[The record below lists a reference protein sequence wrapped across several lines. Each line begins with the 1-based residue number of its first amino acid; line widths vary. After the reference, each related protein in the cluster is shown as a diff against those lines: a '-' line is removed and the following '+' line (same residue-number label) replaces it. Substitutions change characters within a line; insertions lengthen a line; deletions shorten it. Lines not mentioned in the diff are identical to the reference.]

1 MTNNGDDCYFFYY
14 STCHKGD
21 SCPFRHC
28 EAAMGNETVCNLWQE
43 GRCFRNVCKFRHMEI
58 TKKRKEIPCYWESHP
73 AGCQKPHCAFF
84 HEKPRHVDGILIP
97 PDTNQSDNE
106 EAQHEEPAAPQAVAP
121 LATASN
127 PQLRGVLKTESQE
140 TVPSPTHPPVVI
152 NPADDDEDEDDQF
165 SEEGDGPSPRKRCKA
180 ADESHNFG
188 VATLEEI
195 RLRRALKAGMNRAD
209 VAVNG
214 QKENIRL
221 PFSTSNPGKL
231 ETLRS
236 PPTVADWLG
245 RPRDTTCLKV
255 DGNVVPIKNSLSKRL
270 GRFVREEQAPCQK
283 DESGAVS
290 KSTSQQIRIKTL
302 EEIRME
308 KAAKSRKQKVTS
320 APIQTSKALKRTICI
335 KERAIDHNKQ
345 PKEILHA
352 KKKRKEEDSGLKKIK
367 SSADQYS
374 VGLLWESPK
383 VGQVRV
389 KTLEEIRK
397 EKAARV
403 QADEDAQENNGAK
416 KLPPPPPPLQQNQ
429 KTLCDITLDK
439 SLEVTKRTRN
449 APVTPESSSEIVKVK
464 TFEEIMREKRLRKQE
479 TAASVGGGQEASVTT
494 TTVAAQSILE
504 SDNVPPEC
512 PPNNAG
518 SWLLVED
525 ALLGSPDDSS
535 KVQYKTSKSS
545 TSPSSAKQTTSERL
559 RSAAVHNPT
568 SDRTNTTDTKVRPK
582 LNVKPSV
589 MKPALQVNAG
599 QKRKRAAPP
608 RSAIAAVKPLN
619 SAAAAAA
626 ILLEESTARR
636 DLDVPS
642 PRVCT
647 SSTGP
652 QSIRVSQRNPSQDT
666 RMDVSLATTVEA
678 PPRGSS
684 GRRCGP
690 RHRGGRSPA
699 GTVRHD
705 WQLRQLFHCWPSS
718 VDDTDVDIYSL
729 CFYSGPPYSSHLLG
743 VDLCCLFLSSYAQ
756 YPGDFRRWTNC
767 VYCVC
772 TGKIQMYVY
781 VKRQMFLMNPLLLV
795 SNK

>member
-106 EAQHEEPAAPQAVAP
+106 EAQHEEPAAAPQAAAP
-121 LATASN
+121 LPTASN

-180 ADESHNFG
+180 ADEAHNFG

-221 PFSTSNPGKL
+221 PFGTSNPGKL

-236 PPTVADWLG
+236 PPTVADRLG
-245 RPRDTTCLKV
+245 RQRDTTCRKD
-255 DGNVVPIKNSLSKRL
+255 DGDVVPIKTSLAKRL

-283 DESGAVS
+283 EESSGAVS

-308 KAAKSRKQKVTS
+308 KAAKSRKQKDGEVTS
-320 APIQTSKALKRTICI
+320 APIQTSKALKRTISI

-352 KKKRKEEDSGLKKIK
+352 KKKRKEDQQEEDGGLKKIK
-367 SSADQYS
+367 SSADKYS

-403 QADEDAQENNGAK
+403 QADQDAQENNGAK
-416 KLPPPPPPLQQNQ
+416 KPPPPLQQKQ

-449 APVTPESSSEIVKVK
+449 APVTPESTSEIVKVK

-479 TAASVGGGQEASVTT
+479 TAASGGQQASVT
-494 TTVAAQSILE
+494 AAPPKAEPILE

-512 PPNNAG
+512 PPNNAE

-525 ALLGSPDDSS
+525 ALLGSPGDSS
-535 KVQYKTSKSS
+535 KVQYENSKSS
-545 TSPSSAKQTTSERL
+545 VSPSSAKQSTSERL
-559 RSAAVHNPT
+559 HCAAVHNPT
-568 SDRTNTTDTKVRPK
+568 TDRTNTTDTKVRPK

-589 MKPALQVNAG
+589 MKPALQGNAG
-599 QKRKRAAPP
+599 HKRKRAAP

-619 SAAAAAA
+619 STAAAAA

-636 DLDVPS
+636 DLDVPN
-642 PRVCT
+642 PRVCA

-652 QSIRVSQRNPSQDT
+652 RSIRVSQRSPSQDT
-666 RMDVSLATTVEA
+666 RTDVSLATTVEA
-678 PPRGSS
+678 PPSAVPKTAPQSKSRRQSAVGSRNS
-684 GRRCGP
+684 T
-690 RHRGGRSPA
+690 SA
-699 GTVRHD
+699 A
-705 WQLRQLFHCWPSS
+705 
-718 VDDTDVDIYSL
+718 DDFEELINEFTEDHLDGDVDPGI
-729 CFYSGPPYSSHLLG
+729 GEDDLLQE
-743 VDLCCLFLSSYAQ
+743 LSDMIGS
-756 YPGDFRRWTNC
+756 
-767 VYCVC
+767 
-772 TGKIQMYVY
+772 
-781 VKRQMFLMNPLLLV
+781 
-795 SNK
+795 